1 MGHMI
6 ASTVRER
13 LEREPFQPFRV
24 RLSSGD
30 SYVIADPHVVA
41 LMKSEIFIAFPNS
54 DRRVSVPWLHVAAV
68 ESVGNGHAGRSPRG
82 RRRR

>member
-1 MGHMI
+1 MI

-13 LEREPFQPFRV
+13 LDREPFEPFRV

-30 SYVIADPHVVA
+30 SYVVTDPHTVA

-54 DRRVSVPWLHVAAV
+54 DRWVSVPWLHVAAI
-68 ESVGNGHAGRSPRG
+68 EAAKNGDSRPP
-82 RRRR
+82 RRRPRRR

>member
-1 MGHMI
+1 MI
-6 ASTVRER
+6 ASTIRER
-13 LEREPFQPFRV
+13 LDREPFEPFRV

-30 SYVIADPHVVA
+30 SYVVSDPHVVA

-54 DRRVSVPWLHVAAV
+54 DRWVSVPWLHVAAV
-68 ESVGNGHAGRSPRG
+68 ESVSNGHPRRTPRG